1 MIVKRQ
7 IILRRSAIAI
17 AVSTVFLLSA
27 CGGGGGG
34 GGGSGGSNP
43 SYVKPDTPYYSSGT
57 LANYGF
63 TPGTRST
70 VPFAT
75 PTQVSTFN
83 PYSSDSPQT
92 NVSQQYVVNNL
103 TGSGGDD
110 LIVTGRMSQSVTAD
124 KWANSSIQ
132 LFNWE

>member
-1 MIVKRQ
+1 MTVKKQ
-7 IILRRSAIAI
+7 IILRRSAVAI

-34 GGGSGGSNP
+34 GGSPGNPTP
-43 SYVKPDTPYYSSGT
+43 SYVKPDESVQYYSSGT

-63 TPGTRST
+63 TPGTRAT
-70 VPFAT
+70 VPFST

-103 TGSGGDD
+103 TGNGGDD
-110 LIVTGRMSQSVTAD
+110 LIDMA
-124 KWANSSIQ
+124 
-132 LFNWE
+132 